1 MYLLSW
7 IFGFIYS
14 FITTELLMLERL
26 THGPLTVG
34 VDATSWQNYQGG
46 IIQYHCDSNLNH
58 AVQVVGYDL
67 SGNKFSGCTS
77 RNHV

>member
-1 MYLLSW
+1 
-7 IFGFIYS
+7 
-14 FITTELLMLERL
+14 MLERL

-67 SGNKFSGCTS
+67 SGNSTRQYLTKPCLTDEVLSHHIICNFQCS
-77 RNHV
+77 NFAP